1 MNGGLRMNKAD
12 KQQML
17 SKAKAELSQTAA
29 YQTLQTFFDEGGFS
43 EIDALTVSEN
53 GFTEGIAAYGTANG
67 CPVFAFAQNSDIA
80 GGAMSKA
87 QEKKKKKLYDLAVK
101 TGTPVVGFY
110 DSVGARLKQGV
121 DMLSS
126 FGSILNSI
134 GALSGVVP
142 QISVVLGPCL
152 GTAALCAVSADFV
165 ILSEKAE
172 LSLET
177 NGQTASVRENEKQG
191 ISHITAKD
199 TADAIEQAKKLLAYL
214 PSNNL
219 SVAPIAD
226 AFDAADAH
234 SSDIMQA
241 VFDSDS
247 LYELQKDYG
256 KDVVTAFAR
265 LYGSSV
271 GVIVTNG
278 GVMSGEACEKA
289 ARFVRFC
296 DAFALPVITFADS
309 KGFESIK
316 DAAKLTAV
324 YTDATTIKAT
334 VITGEAYGAFYMAVA
349 GTGANTDL
357 TLAWTNASISA
368 LAPITG
374 ASIVWEDKM
383 NVPAKERETLVE
395 EYKNTQCSVFQAAAQ
410 GYVEDVINPEDTR
423 QRLFAALDMLAGKRV
438 TTLPK
443 KHGTI

>member
-1 MNGGLRMNKAD
+1 MNKAD

-17 SKAKAELSQTAA
+17 ANAKAELSQTAA
-29 YQTLQTFFDEGGFS
+29 YKTLETFFDEGQFS
-43 EIDALTVSEN
+43 EVDALTVSEN

-87 QEKKKKKLYDLAVK
+87 QAAKLKKLYDMAEK
-101 TGTPVVGFY
+101 TGTPIVGFY
-110 DSVGARLKQGV
+110 DSVGARLKQGA

-134 GALSGVVP
+134 GTLSGVVP

-172 LSLET
+172 LSLNT
-177 NGQTASVRENEKQG
+177 DGQAVSVKENAKQG
-191 ISHITAKD
+191 VSHITAKD
-199 TADAIEQAKKLLAYL
+199 TADTVAQAKRLLAYL
-214 PSNNL
+214 PANNL

-234 SSDIMQA
+234 SGDVMQS

-247 LYELQKDYG
+247 LFELQKEYG
-256 KDVVTAFAR
+256 QGVVTAFAR

-296 DAFALPVITFADS
+296 DAFALPVITFADCE
-309 KGFESIK
+309 GFKNVK
-316 DAAKLTAV
+316 DAAKLTAA

-357 TLAWTNASISA
+357 TLAWTDASVSA

-383 NVPAKERETLVE
+383 NVPANERKALVE

-410 GYVEDVINPEDTR
+410 GYVENVINPEETR
-423 QRLFAALDMLAGKRV
+423 QNLFAALDMLAGKRV

>member
-17 SKAKAELSQTAA
+17 ANAKAELSQTAA
-29 YQTLQTFFDEGGFS
+29 YKTLEAFFDEGQFS
-43 EIDALTVSEN
+43 EVDALTVSEN

-87 QEKKKKKLYDLAVK
+87 QAAKIKKLYDMAEK
-101 TGTPVVGFY
+101 TGTPIVGFY
-110 DSVGARLKQGV
+110 DSVGARLKQGA

-126 FGSILNSI
+126 FGRILNSI
-134 GALSGVVP
+134 GTLSGVVP

-152 GTAALCAVSADFV
+152 GTAALCAASADFV
-165 ILSEKAE
+165 ILTEKAE
-172 LSLET
+172 LSLNT
-177 NGQTASVRENEKQG
+177 DGQAVSVKENAKQG
-191 ISHITAKD
+191 ISHITAKN
-199 TADAIEQAKKLLAYL
+199 TADAIAQAKRLLAYL
-214 PSNNL
+214 PANNL
-219 SVAPIAD
+219 SVASIAD

-234 SSDIMQA
+234 SGDVMQS

-247 LYELQKDYG
+247 LFELQKEYG
-256 KDVVTAFAR
+256 QGVVTAFAR

-278 GVMSGEACEKA
+278 GTMSGEACEKA

-296 DAFALPVITFADS
+296 DAFALPVITFADCE
-309 KGFESIK
+309 GFESVK
-316 DAAKLTAV
+316 DAAKLTAA

-357 TLAWTNASISA
+357 TLAWTDASVSA

-383 NVPAKERETLVE
+383 NVPAKEREALVE

-410 GYVEDVINPEDTR
+410 GYVENVISPEETR
-423 QRLFAALDMLAGKRV
+423 QSLFAALDMLAGKRV

>member
-1 MNGGLRMNKAD
+1 MNKAD

-87 QEKKKKKLYDLAVK
+87 QAAKLKKLYDLAVK